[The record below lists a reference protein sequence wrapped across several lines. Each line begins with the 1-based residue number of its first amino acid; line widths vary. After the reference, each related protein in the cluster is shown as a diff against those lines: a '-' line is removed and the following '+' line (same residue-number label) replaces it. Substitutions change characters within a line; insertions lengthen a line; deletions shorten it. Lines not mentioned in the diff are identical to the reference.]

1 MRLSDKTKN
10 IILMLL
16 GIVAL
21 AGLFD
26 AMYLTVTHYTNA
38 LVPCNFTHACETV
51 LTSSYSEILGVP
63 IAALGMVF
71 YTVVLSASIFFV
83 QHKTYHWWLSAWG
96 VIGLLST
103 IYLLYIQAFVLN
115 AFCQYCLLSA
125 FTSILIFVLTS
136 VLYLSSK
143 EVVKKAKKE

>member
-1 MRLSDKTKN
+1 
-10 IILMLL
+10 MLL

-38 LVPCNFTHACETV
+38 LVPCNFTQACETV

-83 QHKTYHWWLSAWG
+83 QHKNYHWWLSAWG